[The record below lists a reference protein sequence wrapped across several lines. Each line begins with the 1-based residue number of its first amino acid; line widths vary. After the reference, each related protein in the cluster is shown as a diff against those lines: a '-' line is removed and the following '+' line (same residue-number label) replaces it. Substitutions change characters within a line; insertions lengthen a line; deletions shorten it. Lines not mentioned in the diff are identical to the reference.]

1 MTRPAATEPGAGD
14 GPPRRRDAATSVA
27 WPAAATRFLALR
39 LRPGDDLRGELER
52 AFAEAPERAGFVA
65 ASVGSLSRL
74 ALRHAG
80 RDGADVVEGCFE
92 LVGLSGT
99 LSVDG
104 PHLHLLASDPEGG
117 VVGGHLLPGCTVRTT
132 AEIVIALAHGVR
144 FARATDAET
153 GCAELT
159 FDRDGNDRGAERS
172 IRAGADAA
180 APAVEATTAPPS
192 VSGGT

>member
-1 MTRPAATEPGAGD
+1 MTDDSAKP
-14 GPPRRRDAATSVA
+14 ATSIA
-27 WPAAATRFLALR
+27 WPAEAGRFLALR
-39 LRPGDDLRGELER
+39 LRPGDDLRAGLER

-80 RDGADVVEGCFE
+80 RDEASAVEGCFE

-104 PHLHLLASDPEGG
+104 PHLHLLASDPDGR

-132 AEIVIALAHGVR
+132 VEVVIGLVRGVR
-144 FARATDAET
+144 FTRPRDDDT
-153 GCAELT
+153 GYAELA
-159 FDRDGNDRGAERS
+159 FDRDRHGG
-172 IRAGADAA
+172 DA
-180 APAVEATTAPPS
+180 
-192 VSGGT
+192 